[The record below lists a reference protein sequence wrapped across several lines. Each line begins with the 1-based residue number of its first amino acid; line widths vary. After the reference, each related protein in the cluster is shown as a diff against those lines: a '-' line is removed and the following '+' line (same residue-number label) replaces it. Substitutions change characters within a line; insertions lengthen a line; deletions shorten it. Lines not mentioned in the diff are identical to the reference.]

1 MGFQDFLKNNNEAL
15 LRGGIGL
22 LAGRTANEQAALG
35 FGGLADAQKQNKTLQ
50 FLQQTDPEL
59 AQAVQAGAL
68 TAGDAFKLTFQRR
81 LEAQTPKKPPLMSA
95 GKGFYNYETGDW
107 IMPPVG
113 PADAD
118 PEEWGLNPVWGRNA
132 EGQTVLGQVSKS
144 GKFKP
149 LDMGDF
155 TPTPVLQNIDAGTS
169 VLSRNSRTGEVV
181 AETPKD
187 IAGAERLKVEGQSA
201 GEASA
206 ALAGARQ
213 RANQII
219 AQVDA
224 VLNDPNL
231 DGAVGSFQGRLPSFR
246 QDSIDFDKKLEQLSG
261 QAFLEARQ
269 MLKGGGAITDFE
281 SQRAEAAIARLSTAQ
296 SEEQFRQALVEF
308 KQAVQSGV
316 QKLEMMSGSRGT
328 GSTSSGVK
336 WRVK

>member
-22 LAGRTANEQAALG
+22 LSGRTANEQAALG

-50 FLQQTDPEL
+50 FLQQADPEL

-68 TAGDAFKLTFQRR
+68 TAGDAFKLTYQRR

-181 AETPKD
+181 AETPKV
-187 IAGAERLKVEGQSA
+187 AERIGSSMSPEQ
-201 GEASA
+201 A
-206 ALAGARQ
+206 AR
-213 RANQII
+213 
-219 AQVDA
+219 
-224 VLNDPNL
+224 
-231 DGAVGSFQGRLPSFR
+231 RLT
-246 QDSIDFDKKLEQLSG
+246 SIS
-261 QAFLEARQ
+261 
-269 MLKGGGAITDFE
+269 
-281 SQRAEAAIARLSTAQ
+281 SSTRY
-296 SEEQFRQALVEF
+296 FP
-308 KQAVQSGV
+308 
-316 QKLEMMSGSRGT
+316 SRGNMNL
-328 GSTSSGVK
+328 SNQYLSSSMLLCFL
-336 WRVK
+336 RRLTFAL